1 MTTETM
7 YAPKTPESTLRA
19 ASLFGAKIWDTEAI
33 TCNPVAGDIDLV
45 WVFELSE
52 ERWPSGCHKFE
63 REMLVRVT
71 DGECVDVTYTEGL

>member
-1 MTTETM
+1 MDTDTM
-7 YAPKTPESTLRA
+7 YAPKTPESTLRSA
-19 ASLFGAKIWDTEAI
+19 ALHAAKAWQTESI

-52 ERWPSGCHKFE
+52 ERWASGCQKFG

-71 DGECVDVTYTEGL
+71 DGDCTNVTDTEG